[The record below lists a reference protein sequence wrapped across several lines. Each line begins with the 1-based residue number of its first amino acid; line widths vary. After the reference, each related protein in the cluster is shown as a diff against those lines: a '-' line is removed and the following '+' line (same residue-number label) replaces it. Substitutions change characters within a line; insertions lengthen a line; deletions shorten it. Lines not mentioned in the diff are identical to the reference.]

1 MSRVATLS
9 ARQREILR
17 LIARHMQAKEVA
29 RALHISE
36 WTVRTHTEEAR
47 KRLGVASTR
56 EAARVLIEYEVLE
69 ALPRD
74 EGPSPQGLAASE
86 PDVSALGH
94 EQALRTEIPA
104 HPAIDDRPV
113 DRAIQRLVDAGSPRQ
128 GGLHPGDPGYGEA
141 VRPGRPDQESRLHHG
156 GGNGVADGRWARLE
170 KRLGSLSFSRWLGL
184 IAATGLIVVLIV
196 IGMIMT
202 TSTVLYV
209 VQHIMSR
216 VGH

>member
-56 EAARVLIEYEVLE
+56 EAARVLIEWEGRE
-69 ALPRD
+69 ALPHD
-74 EGPSPQGLAASE
+74 EGPSPQGLANPES
-86 PDVSALGH
+86 DVSASRH
-94 EQALRTEIPA
+94 EQALRTDTPA
-104 HPAIDDRPV
+104 HADIDDRPV
-113 DRAIQRLVDAGSPRQ
+113 DRALQRLVDAGGPRQ
-128 GGLHPGDPGYGEA
+128 GGLHPGDPEYGEA
-141 VRPGRPDQESRLHHG
+141 VRPGRADQESRLHHG
-156 GGNGVADGRWARLE
+156 GGNGVADGRWARFE
-170 KRLGSLSFSRWLGL
+170 KRLADISLSRWLGL
-184 IAATGLIVVLIV
+184 IAFTGLVVVLIV
-196 IGMIMT
+196 IGMIVT

-209 VQHIMSR
+209 VQHMMTR
-216 VGH
+216 AGH